1 MADAREKGSLVD
13 LASAEPQKGPE
24 LLTFVGDGRLVLP
37 WEGLTDIEGL
47 GLEPEA
53 AAALQ
58 KERERWEG
66 IQKYEQGESGTI
78 VWVGA
83 GRLPLASIIGR
94 ISANWAWIDSNP
106 DPPHGIVGL
115 YGKTI
120 AGVLLVTSLFIWHE
134 QKAAA

>member
-1 MADAREKGSLVD
+1 
-13 LASAEPQKGPE
+13 
-24 LLTFVGDGRLVLP
+24 
-37 WEGLTDIEGL
+37 LTDVEGL

-58 KERERWEG
+58 EERERWEG

-94 ISANWAWIDSNP
+94 NSVNWAWIDSHP